1 MCMGDIKYCSYI
13 YIYIYTINVNIVY
26 SRKLHSVMITCGHD
40 SSSYTSEEI
49 SEKKDRYV
57 FLSTW

>member
-1 MCMGDIKYCSYI
+1 MCMGDIKYCS
-13 YIYIYTINVNIVY
+13 YIYTINVNIVY

>member
-1 MCMGDIKYCSYI
+1 MCMGDIKYCS

-49 SEKKDRYV
+49 SGKKDRYV